1 MKQSARTK
9 SRATAR
15 KTTHVRHR
23 TDGRRRIATPR
34 NKLPVVRRRLYA
46 GTAPVQIHSGNG
58 LSEDQG
64 RAIVAISDWMSA
76 IQQHTGAPQIFK
88 LVGAAGVGKT
98 SLISAIRAHAGIY
111 LKGKVILC
119 APTGKAA
126 SVLRGK
132 GNTGAQTIH
141 TALWKWRLIDDA
153 RPTTYY
159 NKYGEE
165 CEREDTEDW
174 DEWDD
179 DWEDAP
185 LPLNDVGLIIVDE
198 SSMVGK
204 KIAADMMSRG
214 IHILAVGDPYQLP
227 PVGEDHSEL
236 LAGSTGY
243 PLTEVH
249 CQAKDSPIL
258 KVATHIR
265 EGGTLLTAPKDHT
278 GAVRIIKGGRK
289 HDGTFW
295 GVNWKEIAAADQ
307 VLCGTKLMRVA
318 VNNRIRAERGL
329 KEGSIAIGERLVVL
343 NNASKLLNGEQY
355 IVQTIGEYDEYN
367 RTVRLGLQ
375 SVLGGPTITRT
386 VATYGFGSVEGA
398 DKNDQRLAMDYAY
411 ALTVHKSQGS
421 EWSKVFLFD
430 ESYAFYPRTDSDP
443 KDTPVRW
450 LYTGITRAKESLT
463 IVHYTPRGARH

>member
-1 MKQSARTK
+1 M
-9 SRATAR
+9 RA
-15 KTTHVRHR
+15 
-23 TDGRRRIATPR
+23 
-34 NKLPVVRRRLYA
+34 
-46 GTAPVQIHSGNG
+46 Q
-58 LSEDQG
+58 
-64 RAIVAISDWMSA
+64 
-76 IQQHTGAPQIFK
+76 
-88 LVGAAGVGKT
+88 
-98 SLISAIRAHAGIY
+98 
-111 LKGKVILC
+111 
-119 APTGKAA
+119 
-126 SVLRGK
+126 
-132 GNTGAQTIH
+132 
-141 TALWKWRLIDDA
+141 
-153 RPTTYY
+153 
-159 NKYGEE
+159 
-165 CEREDTEDW
+165 DTEDW

-227 PVGEDHSEL
+227 PVVRSFRTASRINRL
-236 LAGSTGY
+236 PTYGSS
-243 PLTEVH
+243 PP
-249 CQAKDSPIL
+249 AKDSPIL

-343 NNASKLLNGEQY
+343 NDASRLLNGEQY

-375 SVLGGPTITRT
+375 SVLGGPTITRA

-450 LYTGITRAKESLT
+450 LYTGITRARKVDDCSLHTERRTALKERAQLCGRALD
-463 IVHYTPRGARH
+463 Y